1 MGCKNAKENK
11 KENSSYLTLD
21 MKVLYD
27 SKEFAT
33 TKQLIEASIKTPNK
47 SIAFY
52 LKELLIQNPELDVS
66 CTDLLD

>member
-1 MGCKNAKENK
+1 
-11 KENSSYLTLD
+11 
-21 MKVLYD
+21 MKALYD

-52 LKELLIQNPELDVS
+52 LKELLTQNPELDTS
-66 CTDLLD
+66 CTDLLE